1 LTLARAALTLS
12 LCIEP
17 DALIVYREGGNTM
30 SASLTGGFVRVGGR
44 LAIDLL
50 NTVSARDD
58 AAVDLLEHPEDLPE
72 WAKVVGVPYAGEIR
86 LRSAAALA
94 DLREF
99 REVLR
104 DGLWRWRDGEPPA
117 STLIDRLNHE
127 LARDPRHVTLGLQD
141 GRLVTEMVS
150 TGDPL
155 DQLYADLAA
164 SFAMMLSRDD
174 RARYRACANETC
186 RFTFYDDSKPGTRRW
201 CSMELCGGR
210 AKARAFRLRHGV
222 SRS

>member
-1 LTLARAALTLS
+1 
-12 LCIEP
+12 
-17 DALIVYREGGNTM
+17 M

-50 NTVSARDD
+50 NTVSARDGV
-58 AAVDLLEHPEDLPE
+58 AVDLLEHPDDLPE
-72 WAKVVGVPYAGEIR
+72 WAEVVGVPYAGEIG

-99 REVLR
+99 RELLR

-117 STLIDRLNHE
+117 SDLIARLNQE

-141 GRLVTEMVS
+141 GTLVTDMAS

-155 DQLYADLAA
+155 DRLYADLAA
-164 SFAMMLSRDD
+164 SLAMMLSRDD
-174 RARYRACANETC
+174 RTRYRACANEAC

>member
-12 LCIEP
+12 LCIAS
-17 DALIVYREGGNTM
+17 DALIVYREGGDTM
-30 SASLTGGFVRVGGR
+30 SASLTAGFVRVGGR

-50 NTVSARDD
+50 NTVSARDG
-58 AAVDLLEHPEDLPE
+58 AAVDLFEHPEDLSD
-72 WAKVVGVPYAGEIR
+72 WAEVVGVPYAAEIG
-86 LRSAAALA
+86 LHSAAALE
-94 DLREF
+94 DLRQF

-104 DGLWRWRDGEPPA
+104 EGLRRWREGQPTSPG
-117 STLIDRLNHE
+117 LITRLNHE
-127 LARDPRHVTLGLQD
+127 LARDPRHVTLELHD
-141 GRLVTEMVS
+141 GALVTEMVS

-155 DQLYADLAA
+155 DRLYADLAA
-164 SFAMMLSRDD
+164 SIAMMLARDD
-174 RARYRACANETC
+174 RTRYRACANEAC

>member
-1 LTLARAALTLS
+1 MNGSMTA
-12 LCIEP
+12 
-17 DALIVYREGGNTM
+17 
-30 SASLTGGFVRVGGR
+30 GFVRVGGR

-50 NTVSARDD
+50 NTVTVRDG
-58 AAVDLLEHPEDLPE
+58 AVVDLLESPEDLPE
-72 WAKVVGVPYAGEIR
+72 WAEVVGVPYADEIGQ
-86 LRSAAALA
+86 RSGTALA

-104 DGLWRWRDGEPPA
+104 EGLQRWREGEVPRHP
-117 STLIDRLNHE
+117 LIARLNHE
-127 LARDPRHVTLGLQD
+127 LARDPRHVSLRLQD
-141 GRLVTEMVS
+141 DSLVTEMVS

-155 DQLYADLAA
+155 DRLYADLAA
-164 SFAMMLSRDD
+164 SLAMMLGRDD
-174 RARYRACANETC
+174 RSRYRACANETC

-222 SRS
+222 GRS

>member
-1 LTLARAALTLS
+1 MNGSITA
-12 LCIEP
+12 
-17 DALIVYREGGNTM
+17 
-30 SASLTGGFVRVGGR
+30 GFVRVGGR

-50 NTVSARDD
+50 NTVSVRDG
-58 AAVDLLEHPEDLPE
+58 AVVDLLESPEDLPE
-72 WAKVVGVPYAGEIR
+72 WAEVVGVPYADEIGQ
-86 LRSAAALA
+86 RSGTALA

-104 DGLWRWRDGEPPA
+104 EGLQRWREGEVPRHP
-117 STLIDRLNHE
+117 LIARLNHE
-127 LARDPRHVTLGLQD
+127 LARDPRHVSLRLQD
-141 GRLVTEMVS
+141 DSLVTEMVS

-155 DQLYADLAA
+155 DRLYADLAA
-164 SFAMMLSRDD
+164 SLAMMLGRDD
-174 RARYRACANETC
+174 RSRYRACANETC

-222 SRS
+222 GRS

>member
-1 LTLARAALTLS
+1 MNGSMTA
-12 LCIEP
+12 
-17 DALIVYREGGNTM
+17 
-30 SASLTGGFVRVGGR
+30 GFVRVGGR

-50 NTVSARDD
+50 NTVSVRDG
-58 AAVDLLEHPEDLPE
+58 AVVDLLESPEDLPE
-72 WAKVVGVPYAGEIR
+72 WAEVVGVPYADEIGQ
-86 LRSAAALA
+86 RSGTALA

-104 DGLWRWRDGEPPA
+104 EGLQRWREGEVPRHP
-117 STLIDRLNHE
+117 LIARLNHE
-127 LARDPRHVTLGLQD
+127 LARDPRHVSLRLQD
-141 GRLVTEMVS
+141 DSLVTEMVS

-155 DQLYADLAA
+155 DRLYADLAA
-164 SFAMMLSRDD
+164 SLAMMLGRDD
-174 RARYRACANETC
+174 RSRYRACANETC

-222 SRS
+222 GRS

>member
-1 LTLARAALTLS
+1 M
-12 LCIEP
+12 
-17 DALIVYREGGNTM
+17 N
-30 SASLTGGFVRVGGR
+30 ASSTAGFVRVGGR

-50 NTVSARDD
+50 NTVSARDG
-58 AAVDLLEHPEDLPE
+58 VPVELLQDPEDLPE
-72 WAKVVGVPYAGEIR
+72 WAGVVGVPYAGEIGP
-86 LRSAAALA
+86 RSRAALA

-104 DGLWRWRDGEPPA
+104 EALRHWRAGEPASPA
-117 STLIDRLNHE
+117 LIARLNHE
-127 LARDPRHVTLGLQD
+127 LARDPRHVSLREQAGV
-141 GRLVTEMVS
+141 LVTEMVS

-155 DQLYADLAA
+155 NRLYADLAA
-164 SFAMMLSRDD
+164 SLAMMLGRDD
-174 RARYRACANETC
+174 PSRYRACANESC

-222 SRS
+222 GRS

>member
-1 LTLARAALTLS
+1 MNGSMTA
-12 LCIEP
+12 
-17 DALIVYREGGNTM
+17 
-30 SASLTGGFVRVGGR
+30 GFVRVGGR

-50 NTVSARDD
+50 NTVSVRDS
-58 AAVDLLEHPEDLPE
+58 AVVDLLESPEDLPE
-72 WAKVVGVPYAGEIR
+72 WAEVVGVPYADEIGQ
-86 LRSAAALA
+86 RSGTALA

-104 DGLWRWRDGEPPA
+104 EGLQRWREGEVPRHP
-117 STLIDRLNHE
+117 LIARLNHE
-127 LARDPRHVTLGLQD
+127 LARDPRHVSLRLQD
-141 GRLVTEMVS
+141 DSLVTEMVS

-155 DQLYADLAA
+155 DRLYADLAA
-164 SFAMMLSRDD
+164 SLAMMLGRDD
-174 RARYRACANETC
+174 RSRYRACANETC

-222 SRS
+222 GRS